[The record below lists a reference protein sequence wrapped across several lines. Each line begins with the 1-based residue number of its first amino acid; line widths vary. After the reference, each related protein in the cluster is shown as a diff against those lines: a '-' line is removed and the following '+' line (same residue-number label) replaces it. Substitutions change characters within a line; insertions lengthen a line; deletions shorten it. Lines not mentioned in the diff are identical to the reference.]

1 MTNVSK
7 SFLTITIPNLSAECG
22 TGTDAAE
29 VFCSTQCCRFVDSLN
44 LNPKDKNNCINKQEW
59 SSMESNSYEN

>member
-1 MTNVSK
+1 MYL

-29 VFCSTQCCRFVDSLN
+29 VFRSAQCCRFVYSLN
-44 LNPKDKNNCINKQEW
+44 WNPKDENNCINK
-59 SSMESNSYEN
+59 

>member
-29 VFCSTQCCRFVDSLN
+29 VFCSTQCCRFVYSLN
-44 LNPKDKNNCINKQEW
+44 LNRKDKNNCINK
-59 SSMESNSYEN
+59 